1 MRTTVTI
8 EDDVLEA
15 AMACAD
21 GMSRSEVINEAL
33 RRFARARRRRE
44 MLALRGTIEWEGDID
59 QLRGR
64 V

>member
-8 EDDVLEA
+8 DDDVLEA

-21 GMSRSEVINEAL
+21 GLSRPEVINEAL